1 MSKFN
6 FKLNP
11 LSGVESVSIKKGVKW
26 TVIGLG
32 IVLIILVIGVI
43 AQKGQRSS
51 DNASESTP
59 TDVNTSMTAKQ
70 AALDS
75 VLAQKPDTPAP
86 KAVVPTPISTGNVTP
101 SVPTVTP
108 EMAEQQ
114 KQRLAQLEAKQKL
127 LNEAIYSGMNV
138 RIDETALSDQSIS
151 QASDNDE
158 LRDAEQR
165 LAQAKATLS
174 NPSQA
179 PYEQSDKVPGSLDVS
194 ALDTTGANQAS
205 KDAFLST
212 ANQAGYLNARRELP
226 TSEYELTVGTLIPA
240 TLISAMNSDIPG
252 NVIAQVSQNVYD
264 SATGAAILIPQGTQL
279 YGTYDARVAYGQRRL
294 PVTWSRVNF
303 PDGSK
308 LNIGNMASM
317 DVTGMNGL
325 TGDINNHYWR
335 LFGQATLLGGI
346 SGISQAAVS
355 DGDDDSR
362 STGESVADGVTQQYA
377 ETGNMLIRKNMNIQP
392 TIEID
397 NAEQFYIM
405 VSQDVILPPYS
416 SIR

>member
-1 MSKFN
+1 
-6 FKLNP
+6 
-11 LSGVESVSIKKGVKW
+11 
-26 TVIGLG
+26 
-32 IVLIILVIGVI
+32 
-43 AQKGQRSS
+43 
-51 DNASESTP
+51 
-59 TDVNTSMTAKQ
+59 
-70 AALDS
+70 
-75 VLAQKPDTPAP
+75 
-86 KAVVPTPISTGNVTP
+86 
-101 SVPTVTP
+101 
-108 EMAEQQ
+108 
-114 KQRLAQLEAKQKL
+114 
-127 LNEAIYSGMNV
+127 
-138 RIDETALSDQSIS
+138 
-151 QASDNDE
+151 
-158 LRDAEQR
+158 
-165 LAQAKATLS
+165 
-174 NPSQA
+174 
-179 PYEQSDKVPGSLDVS
+179 
-194 ALDTTGANQAS
+194 
-205 KDAFLST
+205 
-212 ANQAGYLNARRELP
+212 
-226 TSEYELTVGTLIPA
+226 
-240 TLISAMNSDIPG
+240 
-252 NVIAQVSQNVYD
+252 
-264 SATGAAILIPQGTQL
+264 LIPQGTQL

-355 DGDDDSR
+355 DGNDDSR

>member
-11 LSGVESVSIKKGVKW
+11 LSGVESISIKKGVKW

-59 TDVNTSMTAKQ
+59 KDVNTSMTAKQ

-86 KAVVPTPISTGNVTP
+86 KAVVPTPIPPGNVTP

-108 EMAEQQ
+108 EMAAQQ
-114 KQRLAQLEAKQKL
+114 KQRIAQLEAKQKL

-138 RIDETALSDQSIS
+138 RIDETALSSQSTT

-158 LRDAEQR
+158 LRDVEQR
-165 LAQAKATLS
+165 LAQAKAALNNPQDAPENVERSSGMMAS
-174 NPSQA
+174 N
-179 PYEQSDKVPGSLDVS
+179 

-205 KDAFLST
+205 KDAFLSK
-212 ANQAGYLNARRELP
+212 AEQAGYLNARRELP
-226 TSEYELTVGTLIPA
+226 ASEYELTVGTLIPA

>member
-1 MSKFN
+1 
-6 FKLNP
+6 
-11 LSGVESVSIKKGVKW
+11 
-26 TVIGLG
+26 
-32 IVLIILVIGVI
+32 
-43 AQKGQRSS
+43 
-51 DNASESTP
+51 
-59 TDVNTSMTAKQ
+59 
-70 AALDS
+70 
-75 VLAQKPDTPAP
+75 
-86 KAVVPTPISTGNVTP
+86 
-101 SVPTVTP
+101 
-108 EMAEQQ
+108 
-114 KQRLAQLEAKQKL
+114 
-127 LNEAIYSGMNV
+127 
-138 RIDETALSDQSIS
+138 
-151 QASDNDE
+151 
-158 LRDAEQR
+158 
-165 LAQAKATLS
+165 
-174 NPSQA
+174 
-179 PYEQSDKVPGSLDVS
+179 
-194 ALDTTGANQAS
+194 
-205 KDAFLST
+205 
-212 ANQAGYLNARRELP
+212 
-226 TSEYELTVGTLIPA
+226 
-240 TLISAMNSDIPG
+240 
-252 NVIAQVSQNVYD
+252 
-264 SATGAAILIPQGTQL
+264 
-279 YGTYDARVAYGQRRL
+279 DARVAYGQRRL